1 MKLRGSDMEEYHTCT
16 STEPYDRHLYE
27 VHLNGEKYVFDDYE
41 HVRRVCHNTDAVVYV
56 IDNKKTKKRVSD
68 SKGFG
73 WVVTEVFRIFQN
85 V

>member
-16 STEPYDRHLYE
+16 STEPYNRHLYE

-56 IDNKKTKKRVSD
+56 IDNKKIKKRVSD
-68 SKGFG
+68 SKGFWG
-73 WVVTEVFRIFQN
+73 VVTEVCQMF
-85 V
+85 